1 MPDITPD
8 DARERA
14 ACLRDELRRHE
25 HLYYVLDQPEISDAE
40 FDARLNELLR
50 LEREFPDLARPDSPT
65 QRVGGAPRAGVERA
79 AHSSEMLSLDNALDD
94 AELRDFDRRARELA
108 EAEVLDYVGELK
120 LDGVSLAVRFAAGGL
135 ALALTRGD
143 GAQGEVVTPNARTLG
158 TVPLSFTPAELA
170 AAGVPADFEVR
181 GEVVMPKRAFERL
194 NERQRAAGERTFA
207 NPRNA
212 AAGALRMLDASITAA
227 RRLDFY
233 PYLLL
238 TDGAPVFDSHW
249 ESLEAL
255 RKLGF
260 KVNRHRKQLRGVEEL
275 LAFRDE
281 WFGKREAL
289 DYEIDG
295 LVFKVDAV
303 ALQRQLGATARAPR
317 WAIAC
322 KPAAQQ
328 AETSVRDIEVQ
339 VGRTGAVTPR
349 AILEPV
355 QVGGVTVSHATLH
368 NAQEIERLGLRIGDR
383 VVVVRSGDVIP
394 KVVRV
399 VEEGPDRR
407 PFEMPSACPACE
419 APVVRPEGEAVARCD
434 NVSCG
439 ARLKE
444 SILHFAHR
452 TAMDIDGLGAWLVDR
467 LTAPAGP
474 GRKAAAAPLVRDL
487 ADLYELTEAQLAP
500 LEKDA
505 ELGAKNAGKHI
516 RAIADAGRTLTLARV
531 VHALGIPGVSPRKAD
546 LLARGFGGLEALAA
560 AADEDIARVKGVS
573 RRDAG
578 VVRDFFAEPANRRL
592 VELLEQA
599 GLPGGA
605 DVASPAPADAARRL
619 ARRAVQPFSAP
630 DDAAFGAALRRF
642 VLGSLRGV
650 KGIGGVLAGKLVDH
664 GLVRAPADLQRLTAE
679 QLARI
684 PTPVKL
690 GKKSAR
696 KIIESLDR
704 SKSKPLARLVYGLG
718 IRHVGERTAEL
729 LVDRFPGINALEAAT
744 AEQLEEVDEVGP
756 RIAESIRAFFDSDGN
771 RKLIERL
778 RRAGLRFE
786 EAAPA
791 APRQPGAE
799 QPGAPDL
806 AGKTFV
812 LTGTL
817 PNMTRNEARARI
829 EAAGGRV
836 TGSVSRKTD
845 YVVAGDNPGS
855 KRRKA
860 EELGVAVLDEAR
872 LVALV
877 EGAGLPVN

>member
-25 HLYYVLDQPEISDAE
+25 HLYYVLDQPQISDAE

-50 LEREFPDLARPDSPT
+50 LEREFPDLATPDSPT
-65 QRVGGAPRAGVERA
+65 QRVGGVPREGVERA
-79 AHSSEMLSLDNALDD
+79 AHSSVMLSLDNALDD
-94 AELRDFDRRARELA
+94 AELRDFDRRARELTETA
-108 EAEVLDYVGELK
+108 ELDYVGELK
-120 LDGVSLAVRFAAGGL
+120 LDGVSLVVRFAAGGL

-158 TVPLSFTPAELA
+158 TVPLSFTRAELA
-170 AAGVPADFEVR
+170 AAGVPEDFEVR
-181 GEVVMPKRAFERL
+181 GEVVMPKRAFARL

-238 TDGAPVFDSHW
+238 ADGVPIFDSHW
-249 ESLEAL
+249 ASLAAL
-255 RKLGF
+255 DKLRF
-260 KVNRHRKQLRGVEEL
+260 KVNPNRKRLRGVDEL

-281 WFGKREAL
+281 WLGKRESL
-289 DYEIDG
+289 PYEIDG

-303 ALQRQLGATARAPR
+303 ALQRRLGATAKAPR

-328 AETSVRDIEVQ
+328 AETVVRDIEVQ

-368 NAQEIERLGLRIGDR
+368 NAQEIERLGLQIGDR
-383 VVVVRSGDVIP
+383 VVVVRRGDVIP

-399 VEEGPDRR
+399 VDEGLDRR
-407 PFEMPSACPACE
+407 PFEMPAACPACGSL
-419 APVVRPEGEAVARCD
+419 VVRAEGEVVARCN

-452 TAMDIDGLGAWLVDR
+452 TAMDIDGLGSWLVDR
-467 LTAPAGP
+467 LIAPAGL
-474 GRKAAAAPLVRDL
+474 GRKASAGPLVRDL

-505 ELGAKNAGKHI
+505 ELGAKNAGKHV
-516 RAIADAGRTLTLARV
+516 RAIADARRTLTLARA
-531 VHALGIPGVSPRKAD
+531 VHALGISGVSPRKAD
-546 LLARGFGGLEALAA
+546 LLARDFGSLEALAA
-560 AADEDIARVKGVS
+560 AAADDIARVKGVS
-573 RRDAG
+573 RRDAAA
-578 VVRDFFAEPANRRL
+578 VQASLAEAPTRRL
-592 VELLEQA
+592 VELLVEA
-599 GLPGGA
+599 GLPGRGDA
-605 DVASPAPADAARRL
+605 ERPAAADAG
-619 ARRAVQPFSAP
+619 ARRAESAVESPPAP
-630 DDAAFGAALRRF
+630 DEAAFRQALRRF
-642 VLGSLRGV
+642 VQRGV
-650 KGIGGVLAGKLVDH
+650 KGLGDVLAGKLVDD
-664 GLVRAPADLQRLTAE
+664 GLVQGPADLHGLTAE

-696 KIIESLDR
+696 KIVESLER
-704 SKSKPLARLVYGLG
+704 SKNKPLARLVYGLG

-729 LVDRFPGINALEAAT
+729 LVDRFPGIDALEAAT

-756 RIAESIRAFFDSDGN
+756 RIAESIRAFFESDRN
-771 RKLIERL
+771 RKLIGRL
-778 RRAGLRFE
+778 RKAGLRLE

-791 APRQPGAE
+791 EPDRPG
-799 QPGAPDL
+799 PSDL

-817 PNMTRNEARARI
+817 SGMTRNEARARI

-860 EELGVAVLDEAR
+860 EELGVAVIGEAR
-872 LVALV
+872 LVELV
-877 EGAGLPVN
+877 EGAGLPREA

>member
-1 MPDITPD
+1 MTASPPDG
-8 DARERA
+8 ARQRA
-14 ACLRDELRRHE
+14 AFLRGEIRRHE
-25 HLYYVLDQPEISDAE
+25 HLYYVLDRPEIDDTE
-40 FDARLNELLR
+40 FDALLIELVRIEAEHPALVT
-50 LEREFPDLARPDSPT
+50 PGSPT
-65 QRVGGAPRAGVERA
+65 QRVGGAPREGVERA
-79 AHSSEMLSLDNALDD
+79 AHSSVMLSLDNALDD

-108 EAEVLDYVGELK
+108 EAAELDYVGELK

-143 GAQGEVVTPNARTLG
+143 GAQGEVVTPNARTLR
-158 TVPLSFTPAELA
+158 TVPLSIPGAELV
-170 AAGVPADFEVR
+170 AAGVPEDFEVR
-181 GEVVMPKRAFERL
+181 GEVVMPRRAFARL
-194 NERQRAAGERTFA
+194 NEGQRAKGERTFA

-238 TDGAPVFDSHW
+238 AAGAPVFDSHW
-249 ESLEAL
+249 ASLEAL
-255 RKLGF
+255 DKLRF
-260 KVNRHRKQLRGVEEL
+260 KVNPNRKQLRGVDEL

-281 WFGKREAL
+281 WLGRRESL
-289 DYEIDG
+289 PYEIDG
-295 LVFKVDAV
+295 LVFKVDAA
-303 ALQRQLGATARAPR
+303 ALQRRLGATARAPR

-328 AETSVRDIEVQ
+328 AETVVRDIEVQ

-368 NAQEIERLGLRIGDR
+368 NAQEIERLGLQIGDR
-383 VVVVRSGDVIP
+383 VVVIRSGDVIP

-399 VEEGPDRR
+399 VDESLDRR
-407 PFEMPSACPACE
+407 PFEMPAACPACGS
-419 APVVRPEGEAVARCD
+419 PVVRAEGEAVARCN

-452 TAMDIDGLGAWLVDR
+452 TAMDIDGLGSWLVDK
-467 LTAPAGP
+467 LIAPAGS
-474 GRKAAAAPLVRDL
+474 GRKAAAGPLVRDL
-487 ADLYELTEAQLAP
+487 ADLYELRVEQLAP

-505 ELGAKNAGKHI
+505 ELGAKNADKHV
-516 RAIADAGRTLTLARV
+516 RAIADARRTLTPARV
-531 VHALGIPGVSPRKAD
+531 VHALGISGVSPRKAD
-546 LLARGFGGLEALAA
+546 LLARDFGSLAALAA
-560 AADEDIARVKGVS
+560 ASVDDIARVKGIS
-573 RRDAG
+573 RRDAAA
-578 VVRDFFAEPANRRL
+578 VRASLAEAPTRRL
-592 VELLEQA
+592 IELLVEA
-599 GLPGGA
+599 GLPGRGEA
-605 DVASPAPADAARRL
+605 ESPSAADAG
-619 ARRAVQPFSAP
+619 ARRAESAVPPPPAP
-630 DDAAFGAALRRF
+630 DATAFRRALRRF
-642 VLGSLRGV
+642 LQRGV
-650 KGIGGVLAGKLVDH
+650 KGLGDVLAGKLVDQ
-664 GLVRAPADLQRLTAE
+664 GLVRGPADLRRLSDPLNATE
-679 QLARI
+679 LARI
-684 PTPVKL
+684 PMPVKL

-696 KIIESLDR
+696 KIVESVER
-704 SKSKPLARLVYGLG
+704 SKNKPLARLVYGLG

-729 LVDRFPGINALEAAT
+729 LVERFPSLAGLEAAT
-744 AEQLEEVDEVGP
+744 AEQFEEVDEIGP
-756 RIAESIRAFFDSDGN
+756 RIAESIRAFFESN
-771 RKLIERL
+771 RNRELLGRFQK
-778 RRAGLRFE
+778 AGLRLE
-786 EAAPA
+786 EAVLAEPAP
-791 APRQPGAE
+791 
-799 QPGAPDL
+799 PGAPDL

-817 PNMTRNEARARI
+817 PGMTRSEAKALI

-860 EELGVAVLDEAR
+860 QELGVAVIDEAG

-877 EGAGLPVN
+877 EGAGLR

>member
-25 HLYYVLDQPEISDAE
+25 HLYYVQDQPEISDAE

-50 LEREFPDLARPDSPT
+50 IEREFPDLATPDSPT
-65 QRVGGAPRAGVERA
+65 QRVGGAPREGVERA

-108 EAEVLDYVGELK
+108 EEEVLDYVGELK

-143 GAQGEVVTPNARTLG
+143 GAQGEVVTPNARTLR
-158 TVPLSFTPAELA
+158 TVPLSIPRAELA
-170 AAGVPADFEVR
+170 AAGVPEDFEVR

-212 AAGALRMLDASITAA
+212 AAGALRMLDASVTAA

-238 TDGAPVFDSHW
+238 TGGAPVFDSHW

-260 KVNRHRKQLRGVEEL
+260 KVNRHRKQLRGVEAL
-275 LAFRDE
+275 FAFRDE

-303 ALQRQLGATARAPR
+303 ALQQQLGATARAPR
-317 WAIAC
+317 WAVAC

-328 AETSVRDIEVQ
+328 AETIVRNIEVQ

-349 AILEPV
+349 ASLEPV

-368 NAQEIERLGLRIGDR
+368 NAQEIDRLGLQIGDR

-399 VEEGPDRR
+399 VDEGRDRR
-407 PFEMPSACPACE
+407 PFEMPAACPACG
-419 APVVRPEGEAVARCD
+419 APVVRAEGEAVARCD

-452 TAMDIDGLGAWLVDR
+452 TAMDIDGLGSWLVDKLIAR
-467 LTAPAGP
+467 PTVNRGAPA
-474 GRKAAAAPLVRDL
+474 KPLVSDL
-487 ADLYELTEAQLAP
+487 ADLYKLKEAQLAG

-505 ELGAKNAGKHI
+505 ELGAERAAALVP
-516 RAIADAGRTLTLARV
+516 AIARAQREMTPARVMHALDIRGPGARKLGARKTEALAR
-531 VHALGIPGVSPRKAD
+531 D
-546 LLARGFGGLEALAA
+546 FGSLEALAA
-560 AADEDIARVKGVS
+560 AEEEAIAGVKGVG
-573 RRDAG
+573 RRDAA
-578 VVRDFFAEPANRRL
+578 VVRDFLAKPANRRL
-592 VELLEQA
+592 VALLKQV
-599 GLPGGA
+599 GLPGRGA
-605 DVASPAPADAARRL
+605 AESPAAADDEAP
-619 ARRAVQPFSAP
+619 RAQSAVSAPPAP
-630 DDAAFGAALRRF
+630 DDEAFRQALRPF
-642 VLGSLRGV
+642 VQGILRGV

-664 GLVRAPADLQRLTAE
+664 GLVRAPADLFRLTPE

-684 PTPVKL
+684 PMPVKL

-696 KIIESLDR
+696 KIIASFDR
-704 SKSKPLARLVYGLG
+704 SKNKPLARLVYGLG

-729 LVDRFPGINALEAAT
+729 LVDRFPGIDALEAAT
-744 AEQLEEVDEVGP
+744 AEQLEKVDEVGP
-756 RIAESIRAFFDSDGN
+756 RIAESIRAFFESGRN
-771 RKLIERL
+771 RELIGRL
-778 RRAGLRFE
+778 RKAGLRFK

-791 APRQPGAE
+791 EPGR
-799 QPGAPDL
+799 PDPSDL

-817 PNMTRNEARARI
+817 PGMTRNEARARI

-860 EELGVAVLDEAR
+860 EELGVAVLDEAG

-877 EGAGLPVN
+877 DGEGLR

>member
-1 MPDITPD
+1 MTASPPDG
-8 DARERA
+8 ARQRA
-14 ACLRDELRRHE
+14 AFLRGEIRRHE
-25 HLYYVLDQPEISDAE
+25 HLYYVLDRPEITDGE
-40 FDARLNELLR
+40 FDALLVELRRIEAEHPALVT
-50 LEREFPDLARPDSPT
+50 PDSPT
-65 QRVGGAPRAGVERA
+65 QRVGGAPREGVERA
-79 AHSSEMLSLDNALDD
+79 AHSSQMLSLDNALDD
-94 AELRDFDRRARELA
+94 DELRDFDRRARELA
-108 EAEVLDYVGELK
+108 EAAELDYVGELK
-120 LDGVSLAVRFAAGGL
+120 LDGVSLAVRFAAGAL

-143 GAQGEVVTPNARTLG
+143 GVRGEVVTPNARTLR
-158 TVPLSFTPAELA
+158 TVPLSFTQAELA
-170 AAGVPADFEVR
+170 AAGVPGDFEVR
-181 GEVVMPKRAFERL
+181 GEVVMPKRAFALL

-233 PYLLL
+233 PYRLLA
-238 TDGAPVFDSHW
+238 DGAPVFDSHW
-249 ESLEAL
+249 ASLEAL
-255 RKLGF
+255 HKLRF
-260 KVNRHRKQLRGVEEL
+260 RVNPNRRQLRGVDEL

-281 WFGKREAL
+281 WLGRRESL
-289 DYEIDG
+289 PYEIDG

-303 ALQRQLGATARAPR
+303 ALQRRLGATARAPR

-328 AETSVRDIEVQ
+328 AETVVRDIEVQ

-368 NAQEIERLGLRIGDR
+368 NAQEIDRLGLQIGDR

-399 VEEGPDRR
+399 VDEGLDRR
-407 PFEMPSACPACE
+407 PFDMPSACPACGS
-419 APVVRPEGEAVARCD
+419 PVERPEGEAVARCD
-434 NVSCG
+434 NVSCC

-452 TAMDIDGLGAWLVDR
+452 TAMDIDGLGSWLVDK
-467 LTAPAGP
+467 LIASAGS
-474 GRKAAAAPLVRDL
+474 GRKAAAGPLVRDL
-487 ADLYELTEAQLAP
+487 ADLYKLQVEQLAP

-505 ELGAKNAGKHI
+505 ELGAKNADKHV
-516 RAIADAGRTLTLARV
+516 RAIADARRTLTLARV
-531 VHALGIPGVSPRKAD
+531 VHALGIPGVSQRKAD
-546 LLARGFGGLEALAA
+546 LLARDFGSLESLAA
-560 AADEDIARVKGVS
+560 AAADDIARVEGVS
-573 RRDAG
+573 RRDAAA
-578 VVRDFFAEPANRRL
+578 VQASLAEAPTRRL
-592 VELLEQA
+592 VDLLVEA
-599 GLPGGA
+599 GLPGREEA
-605 DVASPAPADAARRL
+605 ESPAAADAE
-619 ARRAVQPFSAP
+619 ARRAESAVQAPPAP
-630 DDAAFGAALRRF
+630 DDAAYRRVLGRF
-642 VLGSLRGV
+642 VQHAV
-650 KGIGGVLAGKLVDH
+650 KGIGDVLAGKLVDE
-664 GLVRAPADLQRLTAE
+664 GLVRGPADLHRLSDPLMAA

-696 KIIESLDR
+696 KIVESIER
-704 SKSKPLARLVYGLG
+704 SKRAPLARLVYGLG

-729 LVDRFPGINALEAAT
+729 LVERFPSIRDLKAAT

-756 RIAESIRAFFDSDGN
+756 RIAESVQAFFQSDRN
-771 RKLIERL
+771 RELLGRL
-778 RRAGLRFE
+778 QKAGLRFE

-791 APRQPGAE
+791 EPSRPG
-799 QPGAPDL
+799 PSGL

-817 PNMTRNEARARI
+817 PGMTRNEAKGLI

-836 TGSVSRKTD
+836 TGSVSGKTD
-845 YVVAGDNPGS
+845 YVVAGDSPGS

-860 EELGVAVLDEAR
+860 EELGVAVIDEAG

-877 EGAGLPVN
+877 EGAGPP